1 MFNIDVRNAIRQ
13 AGFRQ
18 YEVAEVL
25 GISETSFSRSMARKE
40 LPSDKKQHILRM
52 IEKMIER
59 RNEHGI

>member
-40 LPSDKKQHILRM
+40 LPSDKKQIILSM
-52 IEKMIER
+52 IEKMVER